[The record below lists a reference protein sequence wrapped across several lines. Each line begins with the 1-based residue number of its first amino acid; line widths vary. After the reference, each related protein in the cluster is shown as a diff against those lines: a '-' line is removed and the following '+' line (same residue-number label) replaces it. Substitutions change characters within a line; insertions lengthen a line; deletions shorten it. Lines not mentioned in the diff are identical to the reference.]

1 MQEWLKTVQDFI
13 VTDEGRWAIIG
24 VAAVLVFLLILN
36 STLKRWRRGRSQL
49 SDLELLEDV
58 ATYPPAPPLGAAER
72 PLVLYGLP
80 VRVRL
85 IVLGPLG
92 KDGAQLQENDI
103 GPILERMVPG
113 LKGRLQADLPRVR
126 LWPRQLSHNG
136 FVSAFRRNT
145 QLPKDTERAQR
156 WVLVI
161 GKVVRNGNPIAVG
174 MALQSSEANTLGP
187 VILQYAHQWMEVLRF
202 GLSA

>member
-13 VTDEGRWAIIG
+13 VTDEGRWVIIG
-24 VAAVLVFLLILN
+24 VVAALVLLGLFN
-36 STLKRWRRGRSQL
+36 SALKRWRRGRDQL
-49 SDLELLEDV
+49 SDQELLEDM
-58 ATYPPAPPLGAAER
+58 AMYPPAPPLGAAER

-92 KDGAQLQENDI
+92 KEGSKLEENDI

-145 QLPKDTERAQR
+145 QLPKDAERAQR

-161 GKVVRNGNPIAVG
+161 GKVVRNGKPIAVG
-174 MALQSSEANTLGP
+174 LALQSSEANTLGP
-187 VILQYAHQWMEVLRF
+187 VTLQHAHQWMEVLRF